1 MTSSPSGSLIS
12 VLLVDDHQ
20 TMLWGLERLID
31 HERNGM
37 RVVACATNREEA
49 LEHAARHSPDI
60 ILLDIDL
67 GGDCSLDFL
76 PALLVS
82 GVSRALVFTGVRD
95 QAVLDRAI
103 VAGARGV
110 LRKDAPAEVV
120 LRAIEKVHQGEMWL
134 AHDMMARIFGELT
147 RPRTPPPP
155 DPDLLKL
162 ESLTTKERKVVD
174 AIVRGNGMTNK
185 ALAESLFISEHTL
198 RNYLV
203 TIYRKLDVTNRLEL
217 YVFASRYGDRLK
229 AH

>member
-1 MTSSPSGSLIS
+1 MTRSSSSPPIT
-12 VLLVDDHQ
+12 VLLVDDHK
-20 TMLWGLERLID
+20 TMLWGLERLIGS
-31 HERNGM
+31 ERSGM
-37 RVVACATNREEA
+37 RVVGTASKREEA
-49 LEHAARHSPDI
+49 LEQAAMLSPDI

-67 GGDCSLDFL
+67 DGECSLDFL

-134 AHDMMARIFGELT
+134 AHDMMARIFGQLT
-147 RPRTPPPP
+147 RPPAPPPP
-155 DPDLLKL
+155 DPHKERLA
-162 ESLTTKERKVVD
+162 SLTAKERKVVD
-174 AIVRGNGMTNK
+174 AIVRGNGMTNR
-185 ALAESLFISEHTL
+185 ALAQSLFISEHTL

-203 TIYRKLDVTNRLEL
+203 AIYRKLGVANRLEL
-217 YVFASRYGDRLK
+217 YVYASRYGDRLK
-229 AH
+229 SL

>member
-1 MTSSPSGSLIS
+1 MTSSPSPAPIS
-12 VLLVDDHQ
+12 VLLVDDHK

-31 HERNGM
+31 SERNGM
-37 RVVACATNREEA
+37 RVVGCASNREEA
-49 LEHAARHSPDI
+49 LDHAARHSPDV

-67 GGDCSLDFL
+67 GGECSLDFL

-110 LRKDAPAEVV
+110 LRKDAPADVV

-147 RPRTPPPP
+147 RPRTPPPL
-155 DPDLLKL
+155 DPHQQKL
-162 ESLTTKERKVVD
+162 GSLTAKERRVVD
-174 AIVRGNGMTNK
+174 AIVGGSGMSNK
-185 ALAESLFISEHTL
+185 ALAASLFISEHTL

-203 TIYRKLDVTNRLEL
+203 AIYRKLDVNNRLEL
-217 YVFASRYGDRLK
+217 YVFASRYCGRSK
-229 AH
+229 SG